1 MYNVMRKSEVLAVAA
16 LDRVITYI
24 SAYIRLIIRDT
35 KFFLNIT
42 SVSKW
47 TRKTISQTVLSLFES
62 CDYNEANKKEK

>member
-47 TRKTISQTVLSLFES
+47 TR
-62 CDYNEANKKEK
+62 